1 MVPPGSRLGP
11 ATTIETDVI
20 CAALQIAVARRA
32 WRRGLLHHSDR
43 GAQYTSDRYQA
54 LLRAHGFRCSMSRP
68 GNCYDNAPVES
79 FFRTLKTEL
88 GPQTHA
94 SRRQAATAIS
104 EYIERFYNRER
115 LHSALHYQSPAAFEA
130 TWKGAV

>member
-1 MVPPGSRLGP
+1 VRGS
-11 ATTIETDVI
+11 
-20 CAALQIAVARRA
+20 
-32 WRRGLLHHSDR
+32 LHHSDR

-88 GPQTHA
+88 GDRTFA
-94 SRRQAATAIS
+94 TRRLAATRIGD
-104 EYIERFYNRER
+104 YIERFYNRER
-115 LHSALHYQSPAAFEA
+115 LHSTLNYQTPAAFEA
-130 TWKGAV
+130 AWKAAV

>member
-1 MVPPGSRLGP
+1 
-11 ATTIETDVI
+11 
-20 CAALQIAVARRA
+20 
-32 WRRGLLHHSDR
+32 
-43 GAQYTSDRYQA
+43 
-54 LLRAHGFRCSMSRP
+54 MSRP

-94 SRRQAATAIS
+94 TRREAATAID

-115 LHSALHYQSPAAFEA
+115 LHSALHYHNPAGFEA
-130 TWKGAV
+130 TRKTAV